1 MKEKNTNLLKQVNTE
16 AQKIVENM
24 SPLEMGRLIYPDG
37 IPVPL
42 KKVPESVIVDH
53 LSRYSKQ
60 ELKRGQFFQIGTQFT
75 FFMDR
80 KAYQKRQRN
89 T

>member
-1 MKEKNTNLLKQVNTE
+1 MREKSPNLLKQVEAE
-16 AQKIVENM
+16 AQKIAEKM

-37 IPVPL
+37 IPVPW
-42 KKVPESVIVDH
+42 KKVPESVILEH

-60 ELKRGQFFQIGTQFT
+60 ELKRGQFFKIGTKFT

-80 KAYQKRQRN
+80 KAYQKRQPK